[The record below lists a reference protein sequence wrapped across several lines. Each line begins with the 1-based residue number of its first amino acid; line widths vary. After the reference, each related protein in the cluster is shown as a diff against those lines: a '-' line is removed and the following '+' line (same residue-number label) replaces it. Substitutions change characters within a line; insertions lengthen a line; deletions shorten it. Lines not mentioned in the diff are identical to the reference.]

1 MFQTQ
6 FENCLPLE
14 ILEKSVKSGN
24 EYAIPYPEVLDAVQ
38 IATKEGIAVLDVETF
53 NVVENGLQ
61 CVGFGGHRFELGG
74 DWVSFVQANNDQA
87 LREIA
92 KSDPHAGSRFILT
105 TASKSEFE
113 ELGSAQF
120 RHS

>member
-113 ELGSAQF
+113 ELGSA
-120 RHS
+120 